1 MHILRLG
8 TICKTTDKPNNNG
21 FKNCYFSLTCINLD
35 INKSDGPWCQGLK
48 IFLFC
53 FFVCGCHLQDKKMA
67 MGTVGARNFSIKF
80 QLAFKKTSQKTLWE
94 WVHTS
99 SIYMSW
105 AELSHMPTWPQGRLG
120 NAVFIQEVIL
130 SDYTGDSVTKEG
142 ENRH

>member
-1 MHILRLG
+1 MVLG
-8 TICKTTDKPNNNG
+8 VRGSRFFCFVSLYVDAICK
-21 FKNCYFSLTCINLD
+21 I
-35 INKSDGPWCQGLK
+35 
-48 IFLFC
+48 
-53 FFVCGCHLQDKKMA
+53 KKMA
-67 MGTVGARNFSIKF
+67 MGTVGAHNFSIKF

-130 SDYTGDSVTKEG
+130 SDYTGDSITKEG